1 MNSVSSPAANTRQSH
16 ERRQTQIN
24 VTFGSPLA
32 ANTAYMHVIKE
43 PYNSVMRRKQLEKQ
57 KQKILDMEFATGHQ
71 AGWQQLNQFLSERA
85 SERFSACE
93 T

>member
-1 MNSVSSPAANTRQSH
+1 MFASPAANRRLFH
-16 ERRQTQIN
+16 ERKQTQIN

-43 PYNSVMRRKQLEKQ
+43 PYNSVMRRQKLNSQ
-57 KQKILDMEFATGHQ
+57 KQKILDMDFGTGHQ
-71 AGWQQLNQFLSERA
+71 PGWQQLNQFLSERA
-85 SERFSACE
+85 SERYSACD